1 MSNLFIVKAKVKEI
15 AGDFNVAG
23 DFSIALN
30 EKVKKQILEAIER
43 AKANGRR
50 TLMAKDL

>member
-1 MSNLFIVKAKVKEI
+1 MSDLFIVKHKVKEI
-15 AGDFNVAG
+15 SGDMNVSS
-23 DFSIALN
+23 DYPDALN
-30 EKVKKQILEAIER
+30 EKVRKIILESIER

>member
-1 MSNLFIVKAKVKEI
+1 MSDLFIVKAKIKEI
-15 AGDFNVAG
+15 AGDFNVAS
-23 DFSIALN
+23 DFSDALN
-30 EKVKKQILEAIER
+30 EKVKADIKVAIER

>member
-1 MSNLFIVKAKVKEI
+1 MSDLFIVKAKVKEI
-15 AGDFNVAG
+15 AGEMNIAG
-23 DFSIALN
+23 DFSVALN
-30 EKVKKQILEAIER
+30 EKVKALILESIER

>member
-1 MSNLFIVKAKVKEI
+1 MPELFIVKGKIKEL
-15 AGDFNVAG
+15 AGEINVAS
-23 DFSIALN
+23 DFSDALN
-30 EKVKKQILEAIER
+30 TKVQNLIKEAISR

>member
-1 MSNLFIVKAKVKEI
+1 MSELFIVKAKVKEV
-15 AGDFNVAG
+15 ADDFNVAG
-23 DFSIALN
+23 DFSDALN
-30 EKVKKQILEAIER
+30 EKVKKLILESIDR